1 MSARDEFL
9 PASAREFLHALASML
24 LLGMFMAVALVACT
38 FEPEITALRDALLSA
53 VWGL

>member
-9 PASAREFLHALASML
+9 PASWREFFHALASL
-24 LLGMFMAVALVACT
+24 ALLGLLMGSALAACA